1 MSSTPHLALPLI
13 AAAQAQKH
21 VTHNEAIASLDA
33 LVQLAV
39 KEQNR
44 TAPPAAPEEGDRFLV
59 GENATGAF
67 ASHEGQ
73 IALFDL
79 GIWRFF
85 APRPGW
91 RAYVEAEDLVVVFNG
106 DEWKTFGS
114 IPDEIQNLE
123 RLGLGTSADGLNR
136 LSAKLN
142 AALFAALTVEEGGTG
157 DLRFVLNKGTEASVL
172 SQLYQRGFSARAE
185 TGLIGNDDFSIRVSP
200 DGSLWRDALVIDRRT
215 GIASFPS
222 GLTNAPRA
230 NLLINAA
237 FSVNQR
243 RFAGGALGEGVYGF
257 DRWKGGP
264 GGCTVTRATDGTI
277 TLTGS
282 IEQVIDGA
290 QAAAEFG
297 AANLAGATLTLSVEN
312 PSGPLPFLIGSKA
325 ATIPAGSGRQATS
338 VTLDGGETG
347 NITLRLQP
355 GGACSFKHVKLEV
368 GAQATPWSAPPLDI
382 EEYRCRRTY
391 QRLATTGGAPGIL
404 GYVAQRV
411 GMNIIDA
418 VCTLPVP
425 MRADPTLL
433 TSGFAWLNAPPS
445 GNQVGFFSNSSAVW
459 AALSGSLTVTTATPA
474 SASCVVLRFRAGTS
488 FTAAAGG
495 VGNLHLGSDAFIA
508 LEAEL

>member
-21 VTHNEAIASLDA
+21 VTHNEALASLDA

-39 KEQNR
+39 KERHR

-59 GENATGAF
+59 GANTTGAF
-67 ASHEGQ
+67 ARHEGQ

-85 APRPGW
+85 TPRPGW
-91 RAYVEAEDLVVVFNG
+91 RAYVENEDLVVVFDG
-106 DEWKTFGS
+106 TEWNTFGAV
-114 IPDEIQNLE
+114 PDEIHNLQ

-142 AALFAALTVEEGGTG
+142 AALFAALTTGEGGSG
-157 DLRFVLNKGTEASVL
+157 DLRFVLNKGAEANVL
-172 SQLYQRGFSARAE
+172 SQLYQRGFSGRAE
-185 TGLIGNDDFSIRVSP
+185 TGLIGNDDFSIRVSD
-200 DGSLWRDALVIDRRT
+200 DGSLWRNALVIDRRT
-215 GIASFPS
+215 GIASFPC
-222 GLTNAPRA
+222 GLSEAPRT

-243 RFAGGALGEGVYGF
+243 RFAGGALGAGVFGF

-264 GGCTVTRATDGTI
+264 GGCTITRATDGTI
-277 TLTGS
+277 TLSGA
-282 IEQVIDGA
+282 IEQVIDAA

-312 PSGPLPFLIGSKA
+312 PSGPLPVVIGSKA
-325 ATIPAGSGRQATS
+325 ATIPAGSGRQTAS

-355 GGACSFKHVKLEV
+355 EAACSFRHVKLEL
-368 GAQATPWSAPPLDI
+368 GAQATPWCAPSLDI
-382 EEYRCRRTY
+382 EEYRCRRHF
-391 QRLATTGGAPGIL
+391 QRLATTGGAPCLL
-404 GYVAQRV
+404 GYVGQRV

-418 VCTLPVP
+418 ACTLPVP
-425 MRADPTLL
+425 MRAEPTLL
-433 TSGFAWLNAPPS
+433 TSGFAWVNAPPV
-445 GNQVGFFSNSSAVW
+445 GNQVGFYSNSSALW
-459 AALSGSLTVTTATPA
+459 AALTGSLTVTTATPA
-474 SASCVVLRFRAGTS
+474 SATCLVLRFRAGSS

-495 VGNLHLGSDAFIA
+495 MGNVHLGADAFIA
-508 LEAEL
+508 IEAEL

>member
-21 VTHNEAIASLDA
+21 VTHNEALAALDA

-39 KEQNR
+39 KERNR
-44 TAPPAAPEEGDRFLV
+44 TAPTATPEEGDRYLI
-59 GENATGAF
+59 GANATGAF
-67 ASHEGQ
+67 AGHEDHV
-73 IALFDL
+73 ALFDL
-79 GIWRFF
+79 GLWRFF
-85 APRPGW
+85 PPQPGW
-91 RAYVEAEDLVVVFNG
+91 RAYVENEDLVVVFNRN
-106 DEWKTFGS
+106 EWRIFGS
-114 IPDEIQNLE
+114 IPDEIHNLQ

-142 AALFAALTVEEGGTG
+142 AALFAALATDEGGTG
-157 DLRFVLNKGTEASVL
+157 DLRFVLNKSTEANVL
-172 SQLYQRGFSARAE
+172 SQLCQRGFSGRAE
-185 TGLIGNDDFSIRVSP
+185 TGLIGSDDFSIRVSL
-200 DGSLWRDALVIDRRT
+200 DGRLWRDALVIDRRT
-215 GIASFPS
+215 DIASFPC
-222 GLTNAPRA
+222 GLSDAPRA

-237 FSVNQR
+237 LVVNQR
-243 RFAGGALGEGVYGF
+243 RFAGGALGEGVFGF

-264 GGCTVTRATDGTI
+264 GGCSVMRATDGTI
-277 TLTGS
+277 TLAGA
-282 IEQVIDGA
+282 IEHVIDAA

-297 AANLAGATLTLSVEN
+297 AANLAGATLTVSVEN
-312 PSGPLPFLIGSKA
+312 PSAPLPVVIGSKT
-325 ATIPAGSGRQATS
+325 ATIPAGSGRQAAS
-338 VTLDGGETG
+338 VTLDGGESG

-355 GGACSFKHVKLEV
+355 SAACSFKHVKLEV
-368 GAQATPWSAPPLDI
+368 GAQATPWRAPPLDI

-425 MRADPTLL
+425 MRADPTLV
-433 TSGFAWLNAPPS
+433 TSGFAWVNAPPV
-445 GNQVGFFSNSSAVW
+445 GNQAGFFSNSSAVW
-459 AALSGSLTVTTATPA
+459 AALTGALTVTTATPP
-474 SASCVVLRFRAGTS
+474 SASCPVLRFRAGST

-495 VGNLHLGSDAFIA
+495 VGNLHLGPDAFIA

>member
-21 VTHNEAIASLDA
+21 VTHNEALASLDA

-39 KEQNR
+39 KERSR

-59 GENATGAF
+59 GVNATGAF
-67 ASHEGQ
+67 AGHEDH

-79 GIWRFF
+79 GLWRFF
-85 APRPGW
+85 APQPGW
-91 RAYVEAEDLVVVFNG
+91 RAYVESEDLVVVFNG
-106 DEWKTFGS
+106 SEWKTFGA
-114 IPDEIQNLE
+114 IPDEIHNLE
-123 RLGLGTSADGLNR
+123 RLGIGTTADALNK

-142 AALFAALTVEEGGTG
+142 AALFAALTTQEGGSG
-157 DLRFVLNKGTEASVL
+157 DLRFVLNKGQETNVL
-172 SQLYQRGFSARAE
+172 SQLYQRGFNGRAE
-185 TGLIGNDDFSIRVSP
+185 TGLIGSDDFSIRVSS

-222 GLTNAPRA
+222 GLTNAPGT
-230 NLLINAA
+230 NLLINAT
-237 FSVNQR
+237 FGVNQR
-243 RFAGGALGEGVYGF
+243 RFAGGALGEGVFGF

-264 GGCTVTRATDGTI
+264 GGCAVTRATDGTI
-277 TLTGS
+277 TLSGV

-297 AANLAGATLTLSVEN
+297 APNLAGAKLTLSVEN
-312 PSGPLPFLIGSKA
+312 PSAPLSVSIGSKA
-325 ATIPAGSGRQATS
+325 ATIPAGSGRQAAS

-347 NITLRLQP
+347 NITLRLSP
-355 GGACSFKHVKLEV
+355 AAACSFRNIKLEV
-368 GAQATPWSAPPLDI
+368 GAQATPWRAAPPDI
-382 EEYRCRRTY
+382 EDTRCRRFF

-411 GMNIIDA
+411 SLNIIDA
-418 VCTLPVP
+418 VCVLPVP

-433 TSGFAWLNAPPS
+433 TSGFTWVNAPPV
-445 GNQVGFFSNSSAVW
+445 GNQAGFFSNSSAVW
-459 AALSGSLTVTTATPA
+459 SALAGTLTVTTATPA
-474 SASCVVLRFRAGTS
+474 SASCVVLRLRAGSTFS
-488 FTAAAGG
+488 AAAGG